1 MRLDKIIKNVITI
14 LLLVTL
20 FFVSLFVFT
29 FIVGNLLNFITLG
42 VLDVGELQFLA
53 LLVYLY
59 LLIKLLSKLSR
70 VN

>member
-1 MRLDKIIKNVITI
+1 MRLDRLIKQIITI
-14 LLLVTL
+14 LLLITL

-53 LLVYLY
+53 LLIYIY
-59 LLIKLLSKLSR
+59 LLIKILDR